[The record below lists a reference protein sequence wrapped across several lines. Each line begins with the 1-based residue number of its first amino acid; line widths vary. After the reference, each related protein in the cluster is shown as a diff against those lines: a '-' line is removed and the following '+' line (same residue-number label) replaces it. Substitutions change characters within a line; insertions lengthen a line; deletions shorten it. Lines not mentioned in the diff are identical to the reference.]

1 MKLWQGWHN
10 TDLGRSYFHYG
21 PLGGTKKQM
30 GILAQTCKKRGV
42 KSTWKKSGK
51 WKKAKWEVFYLIV
64 EKYMKGK
71 LTMWKPNASRLS
83 YNLVVI
89 LLLLSRVKS
98 RSR

>member
-42 KSTWKKSGK
+42 KSTGKKKVGNGKKPSGR
-51 WKKAKWEVFYLIV
+51 VFLY
-64 EKYMKGK
+64 
-71 LTMWKPNASRLS
+71 NSRKICRHFAF
-83 YNLVVI
+83 LVYRKTI
-89 LLLLSRVKS
+89 F
-98 RSR
+98 